1 MQKPGGESWG
11 RAVGDMSRGDAAARA
26 GSSPTREGGAWGR
39 SRSRRM
45 RDPQQ
50 EAGGE
55 SGAPGIGVRTCL
67 SVLWG

>member
-1 MQKPGGESWG
+1 LG

-26 GSSPTREGGAWGR
+26 GSSPTRVGGPGGAGARGGCETR
-39 SRSRRM
+39 SKRR
-45 RDPQQ
+45 